1 MTRTRSIAW
10 LARKR
15 ARSVGGVRILF
26 YHRISDEKDVLAV
39 STRAFATQMAFLAEQ
54 GFRGIDV
61 AELGRHLAEGGDDPS
76 LIGVSFDDGYLDVA
90 EHAATALAS
99 FGFTASV
106 FVATAVTRGE
116 ARFSWYERQ
125 PPLIPWERIA
135 ELDRNSPLRFE
146 AHTRT
151 HPNLLQVDDIR
162 AREEIAGGK
171 RELEERL
178 GRSVDAFCY
187 PAGLFGPRER
197 AIVADA
203 GFRTA
208 VSCEPGANTP
218 RTDPLALHRIQVDA
232 TDRLIDIR
240 AKVGGGH
247 DTPPR
252 ARAAWRRLRH
262 GVE

>member
-1 MTRTRSIAW
+1 MRSIAW
-10 LARKR
+10 LVRNR
-15 ARSVGGVRILF
+15 ERSAGGVRILF

-39 STRAFATQMAFLAEQ
+39 SPRAFEMQMAFLAEH

-61 AELGRHLAEGGDDPS
+61 ADLGRHLAGGRDDPS
-76 LIGVSFDDGYLDVA
+76 LIGISFDDGYLDVA
-90 EHAATALAS
+90 EHATSVLERL
-99 FGFTASV
+99 GFTASV
-106 FVATAVTRGE
+106 FVSTAVTRGE

-125 PPLIPWERIA
+125 PPLIPWERIVS
-135 ELDRNSPLRFE
+135 LDRNSPLRFE

-151 HPNLLQVDDIR
+151 HPNLVRVDADR
-162 AREEIAGGK
+162 AREEIVGGK
-171 RELEERL
+171 RELEEQL

-187 PAGLFGPRER
+187 PAGLFGRRER
-197 AIVADA
+197 EIVAEA

-208 VSCEPGANTP
+208 VSCEPGSNTS

-252 ARAAWRRLRH
+252 ARAAWRRLQH
-262 GVE
+262 GAG

>member
-1 MTRTRSIAW
+1 
-10 LARKR
+10 
-15 ARSVGGVRILF
+15 
-26 YHRISDEKDVLAV
+26 LAV
-39 STRAFATQMAFLAEQ
+39 SPRAFAAQMAFLAER
-54 GFRGIDV
+54 GFRGVDV
-61 AELGRHLAEGGDDPS
+61 AELGRRLAEDGDDPS
-76 LIGVSFDDGYLDVA
+76 LIGLSFDDGYLDVA
-90 EHAATALAS
+90 QNATATLDR

-106 FVATAVTRGE
+106 FVATEVTSGI
-116 ARFSWYERQ
+116 ARFGWYEQQ
-125 PPLIPWERIA
+125 PPLIPWTQIV
-135 ELDRNSPLRFE
+135 ELDRASPFRFE

-151 HPNLLQVDDIR
+151 HPNLLHVDDAR
-162 AREEIAGGK
+162 AHDEIAGGK

-178 GRSVDAFCY
+178 GREVDAFCY
-187 PAGLFGPRER
+187 PAGFFGPRER

-208 VSCEPGANTP
+208 VSCEPGVNTR
-218 RTDPLALHRIQVDA
+218 RTDPLSLHRIQVDA

-247 DTPPR
+247 DTPLR